1 MREIKLLFPR
11 LRVIFLARDMV
22 ERSWSAI
29 LMELRNSVRGIE
41 AGRFA
46 ENDAVGEEANPANY
60 KDDYFM
66 ERLEHSV
73 HASRTDYATGMRTW
87 LDHFPKEQLL
97 IIDYKMMES
106 DPKELVEQVCRHVG
120 VDTSPLLENLVPGHL
135 SARVNAVSN
144 DMKFPIRPSLKRKM
158 SKFVEP
164 FKQDFNLLL
173 KELDYDWSME

>member
-1 MREIKLLFPR
+1 
-11 LRVIFLARDMV
+11 
-22 ERSWSAI
+22 
-29 LMELRNSVRGIE
+29 
-41 AGRFA
+41 
-46 ENDAVGEEANPANY
+46 
-60 KDDYFM
+60 
-66 ERLEHSV
+66 
-73 HASRTDYATGMRTW
+73 
-87 LDHFPKEQLL
+87 
-97 IIDYKMMES
+97 
-106 DPKELVEQVCRHVG
+106 VEQVCRHVG